1 MLHSYETL
9 NYHRQKSRLG
19 ELADRCRVNTGTPII
34 TQQALLLMNIEIY
47 GHVAPGFDKVK
58 DAFAANWQGIEVG
71 ACLSVVHQ
79 GETIID
85 LWAGFQDQAC
95 TKAWQRDTL
104 VNVYST
110 TKGLSSIAIAH
121 LADRGLLDY
130 EARMIDYWPEFGAQ
144 GKDTLT
150 VAQVLSHLG
159 GLCGVSEPLSVSDL
173 YNWQKMTQ
181 LLAAQKPLWELGDEA
196 GYHAVTW
203 GYLPGELFLRIT
215 GKSMGQ
221 YFHEHIAGPLNADC
235 FIGLPSSEL
244 HRVAELVGPNRARI
258 QPPATDST
266 PSAPP
271 LYAAA
276 MLNPSIRPYKDASS
290 NEWRMAEIAAANGQ
304 ANARGIALVYGM
316 MANGGKMAGVNFIS
330 TDGIATACQLE
341 KEDGID
347 LVTGVPMRRARGFML
362 GVDGAYG
369 PSEKA
374 FGHAGAGGSL
384 GFADPE
390 NNIAFGYAMNQMQA
404 DPNATPRSRL
414 LVDALYQCL

>member
-1 MLHSYETL
+1 
-9 NYHRQKSRLG
+9 
-19 ELADRCRVNTGTPII
+19 
-34 TQQALLLMNIEIY
+34 MNVEIH
-47 GHVAPGFDKVK
+47 GNVAPGFEKVQ
-58 DAFAANWQGIEVG
+58 DAFAANWNGIEVG
-71 ACLSVVHQ
+71 ACLNVVHQ

-95 TKAWQRDTL
+95 TKEWQQDTL

-110 TKGLSSIAIAH
+110 TKGLASIAIAH
-121 LADRGLLDY
+121 LADKGLLDY
-130 EARMIDYWPEFGAQ
+130 EAPMVDYWPEFGAE
-144 GKDTLT
+144 GKDKLT

-159 GLCGVSEPLSVSDL
+159 GLCGVSEKLSVNDL
-173 YNWQKMTQ
+173 YNWRKMTT
-181 LLAAQKPLWELGDEA
+181 LLAAQKPLWDLGSDA

-221 YFHEHIAGPLNADC
+221 YFQDEIAGPLNADC
-235 FIGLPSSEL
+235 FIGLPESEL

-258 QPPATDST
+258 QPPAPESI
-266 PSAPP
+266 PSVPP
-271 LYAAA
+271 LYVPA

-290 NEWRMAEIAAANGQ
+290 NEWRMAEVAAANGQ
-304 ANARGIALVYGM
+304 ANARGIATVYGI
-316 MANGGKMAGVNFIS
+316 MANGGKMNGINFIS
-330 TDGIATACQLE
+330 SAGIANGCLLE

-362 GVDGAYG
+362 GLDGAYG
-369 PSEKA
+369 PNDKA

-384 GFADPE
+384 GFADPDK
-390 NNIAFGYAMNQMQA
+390 NIAFGYAMNQMQS

-414 LVDALYQCL
+414 LVDAVYQCL